1 MVLSGLALFLALG
14 GCAAGLDWTGAGLD
28 GAAAALVLDRFGHV
42 LELGAVGG
50 VEEAGVLALDGGQCA
65 GATLVLPAAAVGLG

>member
-50 VEEAGVLALDGGQCA
+50 VEEAGC
-65 GATLVLPAAAVGLG
+65 